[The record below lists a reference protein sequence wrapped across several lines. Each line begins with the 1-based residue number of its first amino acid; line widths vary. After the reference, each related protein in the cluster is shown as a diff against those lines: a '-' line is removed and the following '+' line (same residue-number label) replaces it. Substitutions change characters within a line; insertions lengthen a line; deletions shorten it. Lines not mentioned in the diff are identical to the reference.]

1 MRQKEAG
8 MAHLSKNHRFCLLL
22 TLMTGFPAGIRPIRI
37 ILELAKVLKSGKKQI
52 SQVNS
57 PSDLSSIWSRYTDVL
72 VEPRTYGKI
81 VS

>member
-1 MRQKEAG
+1 MKEKEAG
-8 MAHLSKNHRFCLLL
+8 NLLKNHRFCLLL

-37 ILELAKVLKSGKKQI
+37 IRELAKVLKSGKKQI

-57 PSDLSSIWSRYTDVL
+57 PSDLSSIWSRYTEVL
-72 VEPRTYGKI
+72 VEPRTYRTI